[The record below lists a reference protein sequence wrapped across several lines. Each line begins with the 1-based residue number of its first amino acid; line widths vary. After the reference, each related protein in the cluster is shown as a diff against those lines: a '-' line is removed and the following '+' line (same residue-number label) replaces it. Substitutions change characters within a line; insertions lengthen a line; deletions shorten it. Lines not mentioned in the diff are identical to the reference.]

1 MVVGP
6 AVGFIFAAMSASSP
20 TWRRA
25 LHRLGNLPALL
36 RLLLATLLAAV
47 VYWLTPAS
55 QHVITRLVAAW
66 DAFALLSLAL
76 LWAAVVTADA
86 DHIRVVVRTEDPG
99 RVWSFV
105 FILTASLASL
115 LAVVALLDVMRTE
128 QHGAPGRYVALS
140 VAGVLT
146 AWLLVHTLFTLR
158 YAHLY
163 YDPERDG
170 GEGGL
175 LFPGPATEPDY
186 LDFAYFAFVIG
197 MTAQTA
203 DVSISGRTLRRVSLL
218 HGLISFGFNTA
229 VVALTV
235 GAVANVL

>member
-1 MVVGP
+1 MSVSPP
-6 AVGFIFAAMSASSP
+6 AFWFP
-20 TWRRA
+20 L
-25 LHRLGNLPALL
+25 LHRLGNLSALL
-36 RLLLATLLAAV
+36 RLLLATVLAVV
-47 VYWLTPAS
+47 VYWLTPTS
-55 QHVITRLVAAW
+55 QHVVTHLVAAW
-66 DAFALLSLAL
+66 DAFALVSLAL

-86 DHIRVVVRTEDPG
+86 AHIRVVARTEDPG
-99 RVWSFV
+99 RVWTFV
-105 FILTASLASL
+105 FILAASLASL

-128 QHGAPGRYVALS
+128 QPGAPRHYVVLS
-140 VAGVLT
+140 VVGVMT

-163 YDPERDG
+163 YDPEQDG

-175 LFPGPATEPDY
+175 LFPGPAAEPDY

-203 DVSISGRTLRRVSLL
+203 DISISGRQLRRVSLL

>member
-1 MVVGP
+1 
-6 AVGFIFAAMSASSP
+6 MSASDSAFWFRP
-20 TWRRA
+20 
-25 LHRLGNLPALL
+25 LHRLGSLPALL
-36 RLLLATLLAAV
+36 RLLVAALLAAV
-47 VYWLTPAS
+47 TYALLPAA
-55 QHVITRLVAAW
+55 QHLLTRLVAAW
-66 DAFALLSLAL
+66 DVFALASLAL
-76 LWAAVVTADA
+76 LWAAIVTADA
-86 DHIRVVVRTEDPG
+86 DHIRAVARTEDPG

-105 FILTASLASL
+105 FILATSLASL
-115 LAVVALLDVMRTE
+115 LAVVALLDVMHNE
-128 QHGAPGRYVALS
+128 QNGHPARYAALS
-140 VAGVLT
+140 VVGVTT

-163 YDPERDG
+163 YDPVRPG

-175 LFPGPATEPDY
+175 TFPDQLPDPDY

-203 DVSISGRTLRRVSLL
+203 DISISSRQLRRVALL

-235 GAVANVL
+235 GAVAGVL

>member
-1 MVVGP
+1 MP
-6 AVGFIFAAMSASSP
+6 AAPSAF
-20 TWRRA
+20 WFRA
-25 LHRLGNLPALL
+25 LHRLGSLSALP
-36 RLLLATLLAAV
+36 RLLLGLLPAAL

-55 QHVITRLVAAW
+55 QHVITHCVAAW
-66 DAFALLSLAL
+66 DAFALMSLGLFWSAI
-76 LWAAVVTADA
+76 VTADA
-86 DHIRVVVRTEDPG
+86 DHIRALVRTEDPG

-115 LAVVALLDVMRTE
+115 LAVVALIDVMRTE
-128 QHGAPGRYVALS
+128 QNGTPGRYAVLS
-140 VAGVLT
+140 VVGVMT

-163 YDPERDG
+163 YDPELDG

-175 LFPGPATEPDY
+175 LFPGPGPEPDY

-203 DVSISGRTLRRVSLL
+203 DISINGRTLRRVSLL

-235 GAVANVL
+235 GAIAGVLQGQSTP